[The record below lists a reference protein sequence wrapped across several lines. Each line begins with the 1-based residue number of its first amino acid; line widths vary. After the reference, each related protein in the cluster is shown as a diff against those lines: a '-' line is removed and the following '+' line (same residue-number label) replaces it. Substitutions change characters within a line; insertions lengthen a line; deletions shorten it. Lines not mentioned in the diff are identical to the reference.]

1 MLGGGRVDECVEC
14 TCGERAEPARRG
26 ELECAGSQVV
36 ERRWLGLELV
46 GLRFRVG
53 RVKARVRVLA

>member
-1 MLGGGRVDECVEC
+1 MLGGGRVEECVEC
-14 TCGERAEPARRG
+14 TGGKRAEPARRG

-46 GLRFRVG
+46 GF
-53 RVKARVRVLA
+53 RVKARVRVLT